1 MNSEKALQTALVVD
15 DDPGLRTVL
24 RHILELEG
32 WRVVEAGDGKEALA
46 RAAEA
51 HLDVVITDIEMPG
64 MDGIELAACLRR
76 KQHEIP
82 LLAITRRALEGVN
95 AAHFDQVLPKPV
107 SVPALREWL
116 ADH

>member
-1 MNSEKALQTALVVD
+1 MSSEKTLQTALVVD
-15 DDPGLRTVL
+15 DDPDLRAVL

-32 WRVVEAGDGKEALA
+32 WRVVEAGDGKEALV

-64 MDGIELAACLRR
+64 MGGVELAACLRR
-76 KQHEIP
+76 RRPGIP
-82 LLAITRRALEGVN
+82 LLAITRHPPEGVN
-95 AAHFDQVLPKPV
+95 AVHFDEVFPKPV
-107 SVPALREWL
+107 PLPALREWL